1 MTKEQ
6 LDNYKSKKSEIGELK
21 NRLNHLGDD
30 GEMVG
35 HSVINDYRS
44 GYPVPNVITG
54 VDWERYYNT
63 QDRIAKRLGK
73 LSEECGEIEEW
84 VEAIED
90 SLTRR
95 IFRMYYI
102 DSISQENVART
113 VGYSRGRISQIIAG
127 FMKD

>member
-6 LDNYKSKKSEIGELK
+6 LESYKSKKSEIGELK

-44 GYPVPNVITG
+44 GYPVPNTVVG
-54 VDWERYYNT
+54 FDWDRYYST
-63 QDRIAKRLGK
+63 QDRIDSRLGK
-73 LSEECGEIEEW
+73 LAKECDEIEEW

-102 DSISQENVART
+102 DSISQENVAKA
-113 VGYSRGRISQIIAG
+113 VGYSRGRISQIMCG
-127 FMKD
+127 FIKD